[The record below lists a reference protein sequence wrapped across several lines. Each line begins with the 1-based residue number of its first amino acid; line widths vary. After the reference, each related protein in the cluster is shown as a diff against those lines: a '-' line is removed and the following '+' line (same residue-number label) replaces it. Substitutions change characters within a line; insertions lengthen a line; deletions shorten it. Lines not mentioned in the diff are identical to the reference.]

1 MNDATN
7 NFFSSDS
14 TTDLSSSDVA
24 SNSDSQ
30 DVLQSQEQ
38 LQPNSEP
45 QSQNSAISQEEPVKA
60 GKTIQAPDSSQNIDW
75 QQLAHKL
82 REHNRKLLKKVFNL
96 EQNLIDITNQIQT
109 QGELARRQELTIT
122 EQAEKLNQSQEE
134 VANLLQKLETGRQ
147 EIRSQQVLIENLSLQ
162 LQACQVQA
170 AKLERECAII
180 QENYN
185 QKNYELLSLTE
196 EKEELES
203 RLYRQQQQ
211 TLQYKA
217 ALEKYTATEKP
228 LEKLPAMKIFSQ
240 LNHQPIQPWSDHSE
254 ELAMNNMLP
263 SLANSETDKIVE
275 KSSDSESLEKTQI
288 PDWPAPEIGN
298 ISTEKQPKSIAAV
311 KLPKFQKANQ

>member
-162 LQACQVQA
+162 LQASQVQA

-228 LEKLPAMKIFSQ
+228 LEKLPGMKILVAQNFDYSFS
-240 LNHQPIQPWSDHSE
+240 LN
-254 ELAMNNMLP
+254 
-263 SLANSETDKIVE
+263 
-275 KSSDSESLEKTQI
+275 
-288 PDWPAPEIGN
+288 
-298 ISTEKQPKSIAAV
+298 
-311 KLPKFQKANQ
+311 